1 MLGKRAKWKSRIT
14 TNQYIRWAMQLFDCV
29 HRKCQD
35 IRQCGHSR
43 CTVKITHDGYL
54 KVAQL
59 DGLQLPYDWVFI
71 DEAQD
76 LTACQAKLFWGNS
89 AGKRT
94 YLLGDSYQQIYAFR
108 GASFAFNNAVH
119 RSTSKKFTLTGSFR
133 FGKNIAAYATCV
145 LKALAGMF

>member
-1 MLGKRAKWKSRIT
+1 
-14 TNQYIRWAMQLFDCV
+14 MQLFDCV